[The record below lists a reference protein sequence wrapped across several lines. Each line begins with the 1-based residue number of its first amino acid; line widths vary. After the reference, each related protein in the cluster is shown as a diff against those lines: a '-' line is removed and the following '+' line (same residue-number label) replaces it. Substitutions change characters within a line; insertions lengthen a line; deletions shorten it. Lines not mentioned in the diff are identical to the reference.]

1 MFARAAARAARR
13 AGVLRRH
20 HPTASSPTRGLRHS
34 ASAPATGWRSS
45 CPTRPQHVVAFYA
58 VLRLGAV
65 VVEHNPLYTATELAT
80 MFADHGARVAIAWD
94 VAVPKLPAVE
104 HVVAVNLLEAFPTV
118 KRLALHLPVPKLAAT
133 RKRLH
138 AKAPGTTPWKQLV
151 AHKPIRNWAEPTASD
166 LAVIQYT
173 SGTTGAF
180 KGAMLTHRNLYAN
193 ALQGAAWMKDAKDGK
208 RDDLR
213 RPADVPRVRDDA
225 VPDLR
230 DAQAGPAG
238 AVPDVRRRH
247 GARRGEEA
255 PADGV
260 LRGAADLRE
269 DRPPRAI
276 ERKVSLKS
284 AKFCISGAMKLTD
297 PVVELW
303 ESVSGGLLVEGYGL
317 TETSPVALGNPFW
330 PTRRTG
336 TIGVPFP
343 STLMRVVDPDDPT
356 REVAQGEEGELLL
369 KGPQVFA
376 GYWNAP
382 QETAKALLPD
392 GWLRTGDIVV
402 VVDADGF
409 TTIVD
414 RLKEIIV
421 TGGFNVSP
429 SEVEH
434 VLVEHPDIDDV
445 AVVGLQTE
453 SGEQVAAAVVLR
465 GARTWTW
472 PRSAPGPR
480 SGWPPTRCRA
490 RSSRSRNCPS
500 RCWARCCASR
510 SARRS
515 PQRAEPGVGGGAAGP
530 HSHSMVP
537 GGLLVMSSTTRL
549 TSRTSLVMRVEIGLE
564 QVVRQ
569 ARPVGGH
576 GVLAGDRAQH
586 DRVAV
591 GAAVALDADAADV
604 GQQHHGELPDVL
616 LVAGRRQLLA
626 GDRVGLA
633 EEVEALAG
641 DLADDADAEARAGE
655 RLAPDHLVRAG
666 PARSPTARTSSL
678 NRVRSGSMSVNCRSS
693 GRPPTLWWLLMLA
706 APSPPP
712 DSTTSG

>member
-1 MFARAAARAARR
+1 MAGVTKPEWTKNYQPGVPAEIDLPDEPLSAMFARAARKGGKHVALEFFGATTTYRELADQVDRAA
-13 AGVLRRH
+13 AGLAALGVGPGDRVAIVL
-20 HPTASSPTRGLRHS
+20 PN
-34 ASAPATGWRSS
+34 
-45 CPTRPQHVVAFYA
+45 CPQHVVAFYA

-94 VAVPKLPAVE
+94 VAVPKLPTVE

-166 LAVIQYT
+166 LAVVQYT
-173 SGTTGAF
+173 SGTIGAF

-208 RDDLR
+208 ETIYAVLPMFHAFGMTLYLTFGMLKRARIVLFPTFDVDMVLDAAKK
-213 RPADVPRVRDDA
+213 RPPTVYCA
-225 VPDLR
+225 VP
-230 DAQAGPAG
+230 PIYEKT
-238 AVPDVRRRH
+238 
-247 GARRGEEA
+247 AR
-255 PADGV
+255 
-260 LRGAADLRE
+260 
-269 DRPPRAI
+269 RAI

-284 AKFCISGAMKLTD
+284 ARFCISGAMKLTD

-317 TETSPVALGNPFW
+317 TETAPVALGNPFW

-343 STLMRVVDPDDPT
+343 STQMLVVDPEDPT

-369 KGPQVFA
+369 KGPQVFS

-382 QETAKALLPD
+382 EETAKALLPD
-392 GWLRTGDIVV
+392 GWLRTGDVV

-434 VLVEHPDIDDV
+434 VLVEHPDISDV

-465 GARTWTW
+465 EGAHLD
-472 PRSAPGPR
+472 
-480 SGWPPTRCRA
+480 
-490 RSSRSRNCPS
+490 
-500 RCWARCCASR
+500 
-510 SARRS
+510 
-515 PQRAEPGVGGGAAGP
+515 V
-530 HSHSMVP
+530 
-537 GGLLVMSSTTRL
+537 
-549 TSRTSLVMRVEIGLE
+549 
-564 QVVRQ
+564 
-569 ARPVGGH
+569 
-576 GVLAGDRAQH
+576 
-586 DRVAV
+586 
-591 GAAVALDADAADV
+591 AAV
-604 GQQHHGELPDVL
+604 
-616 LVAGRRQLLA
+616 
-626 GDRVGLA
+626 
-633 EEVEALAG
+633 
-641 DLADDADAEARAGE
+641 RAWAKE
-655 RLAPDHLVRAG
+655 RLAAYKVPRSFVEVDELPKSMLGKVLRKQVREAI
-666 PARSPTARTSSL
+666 TSAS
-678 NRVRSGSMSVNCRSS
+678 
-693 GRPPTLWWLLMLA
+693 
-706 APSPPP
+706 
-712 DSTTSG
+712 